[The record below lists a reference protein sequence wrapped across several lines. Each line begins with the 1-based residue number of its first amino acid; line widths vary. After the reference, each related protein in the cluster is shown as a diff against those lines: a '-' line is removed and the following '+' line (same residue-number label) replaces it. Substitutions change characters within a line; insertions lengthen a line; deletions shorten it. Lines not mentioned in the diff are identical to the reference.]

1 MRAAISNNPESGTT
15 RFQTE
20 APAQSYLELL
30 QASDF
35 EVKHSAAKPVQMA
48 QAAWVPMANVFQS
61 ASDLA
66 FRIEAL
72 RRGYAIAGTILSGKF
87 YDSGKRKHRRRNN
100 KSQRGHTK

>member
-1 MRAAISNNPESGTT
+1 MRAAISSNPESGTT

-35 EVKHSAAKPVQMA
+35 EVKHCTVNPVQMA
-48 QAAWVPMANVFQS
+48 QAAWVPMGDLLQS
-61 ASDLA
+61 ASELA
-66 FRIEAL
+66 FRMEGL
-72 RRGYAIAGTILSGKF
+72 RRGYAIAGKILSGKY
-87 YDSGKRKHRRRNN
+87 YDSGKRKHRRKN